1 MSQLTN
7 GRVNGNGMSSVAAD
21 RCASAST
28 RRMASLAHSRAAG
41 DLRSKSTRQTLAPSP
56 PDDTRRR
63 TNRHRIRRH
72 ITGDDG
78 VRADDGARAND
89 DAAGHDRADAET
101 VLVDDAH
108 SRFGNSLALE
118 WPVDPLMTMVEVRDV
133 DVVGEQCRFADLDVE
148 VAVDRVPPAEPR
160 VITDPESAFVTP
172 YCRASADVH

>member
-7 GRVNGNGMSSVAAD
+7 GTVNGNGMRWVSAD
-21 RCASAST
+21 RFASAST

-41 DLRSKSTRQTLAPSP
+41 ELRSRSTWQTLEPSP
-56 PDDTRRR
+56 PDDTSRR

-89 DAAGHDRADAET
+89 DAAGHDRADAEPDI
-101 VLVDDAH
+101 VADAH
-108 SRFGNSLALE
+108 SRFGNSLVLD
-118 WPVDPLMTMVEVRDV
+118 WPVDPLMPMVEVRDV

-148 VAVDRVPPAEPR
+148 VAVDRVPPAEHR
-160 VITDPESAFVTP
+160 VITDPEGAFVTP